1 MVRIKQV
8 LHYTP
13 PMYCDGT
20 QTNIKDRPMI
30 VVNKIN
36 NSVGIAK
43 ELQLVNVTTK
53 NKKEKKSLQDL
64 RKIFFNRNETDLVPI
79 DPQHPFPCPCFAKVK
94 CQYKIDHFD
103 EIDQLIH
110 YNGESVYDSVLDE
123 IKEFLCCD
131 VFVHFTEAD
140 IRKYNSHK
148 LE

>member
-43 ELQLVNVTTK
+43 EL
-53 NKKEKKSLQDL
+53 
-64 RKIFFNRNETDLVPI
+64 
-79 DPQHPFPCPCFAKVK
+79 
-94 CQYKIDHFD
+94 
-103 EIDQLIH
+103 
-110 YNGESVYDSVLDE
+110 
-123 IKEFLCCD
+123 
-131 VFVHFTEAD
+131 
-140 IRKYNSHK
+140 
-148 LE
+148 